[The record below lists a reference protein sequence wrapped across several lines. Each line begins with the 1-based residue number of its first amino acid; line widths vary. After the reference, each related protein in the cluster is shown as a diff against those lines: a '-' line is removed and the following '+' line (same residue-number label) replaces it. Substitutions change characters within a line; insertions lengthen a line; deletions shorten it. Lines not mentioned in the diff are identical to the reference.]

1 MAEKLIRIGKVS
13 SVDYEAGMIK
23 VTYPDLDNAVTDSL
37 PVLSL
42 NGEYKMPEVG
52 KEVLVVHLSNGC
64 TAGVVL
70 GPYWNTA
77 SKPPESGKGV
87 YRKDFGESPGDA
99 YMRYAEG
106 ELLIHAAS
114 ITLSENAGSTTLAK
128 ILNLFNRVGKLEERM
143 GDAEDRLTE
152 VEGKV

>member
-13 SVDYEAGMIK
+13 SVDYGSGMIK

-42 NGEYKMPEVG
+42 NGEYKMPGVG

-77 SKPPESGKGV
+77 SQPPESGKGL
-87 YRKDFGESPGDA
+87 YRKDFGESTGEA
-99 YMRYAEG
+99 YMRYAAG
-106 ELLIHAAS
+106 ELLLHAAS
-114 ITLSENAGSTTLAK
+114 ITLSGNAGSATLAG
-128 ILNLFNRVGKLEERM
+128 ILNLFDRVDRLEGRM
-143 GDAEDRLTE
+143 KKVEGRLTE

>member
-13 SVDYEAGMIK
+13 SVDYGSGMIK

-42 NGEYKMPEVG
+42 NGEYKMPGVG

-77 SKPPESGKGV
+77 SQPPESGKGL
-87 YRKDFGESPGDA
+87 YRKDFGVSTGEA
-99 YMRYAEG
+99 YMRYAAG
-106 ELLIHAAS
+106 ELLLHAAS
-114 ITLSENAGSTTLAK
+114 ITLSGNAGSATLAG
-128 ILNLFNRVGKLEERM
+128 ILNLFDRVDRLEGRM
-143 GDAEDRLTE
+143 EKVEGRLTE